1 MRILKYQIIYFN
13 ILLLGSCNSTITEPK
28 NTLPVIHKI
37 TIDSETPL
45 INEIIKLTSYAS
57 DDDKHELYYRWSVS
71 KGALTN
77 NGIGN
82 PIYWSTPNSAGNVT
96 IVSIVY
102 DGIDMVTK
110 SIGVNVSDR
119 SEQPPE

>member
-71 KGALTN
+71 KGALTI